1 MGANTYTPFAMEDGE
16 ISLTLNM
23 RAVLELQRRNREWYD
38 SYSAIVLQ
46 GAKDGIL
53 DVARG
58 LYAAYLCAC
67 YCKDEDDRYG
77 SFEEFLQYL
86 PNDLEAMNRAYDG
99 LFSPKKTEPGETL

>member
-1 MGANTYTPFAMEDGE
+1 MGANTFTPFTMEDGE
-16 ISLTLNM
+16 IQLTLNM
-23 RAVLELQRRNREWYD
+23 RAVLELQRKNREWYD
-38 SYSAIVLQ
+38 AYSAIVLQ

-67 YCKDEDDRYG
+67 YTRDEDDRYG

-86 PNDLEAMNRAYDG
+86 PTDLEAMNRAYEG
-99 LFSPKKTEPGETL
+99 LFAPKKAEPGATL